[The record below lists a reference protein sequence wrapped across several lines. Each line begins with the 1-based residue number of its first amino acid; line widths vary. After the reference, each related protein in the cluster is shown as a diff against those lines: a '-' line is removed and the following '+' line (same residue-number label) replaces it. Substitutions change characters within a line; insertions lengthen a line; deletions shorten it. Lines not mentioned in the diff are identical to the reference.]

1 MLSFNGVSIR
11 RGGRLLLE
19 NMAFVVHAGDKVA
32 VVGANGVGKSSL
44 FALITGELETDAGT
58 VALPSKLTLAYL
70 AQETRATRRA
80 AIEYVIDGDG
90 ELREVEAELFRAETG
105 GDGGRIAALHS
116 KLETLGAYSARARA
130 GKLMYGLGFS
140 AADETRPVAEFSGG
154 WRMRLNLARTL
165 MCRSDLL
172 LLDEPTNHLDL
183 DALLWLEQ
191 WLQAYAGTLLIISH
205 DRVFLDAVAG
215 KILNLAQGGA
225 QLYTGNYSAFEQQR
239 AERIAGQRSAYAK
252 QQREIVHMQH
262 FVERFRYKATKAR
275 QAQSRVKA
283 LERMER
289 IVPAHLDSPFHFSFR
304 KPRALPR
311 PLIRFEGATAGYAA
325 EPLIRD
331 IEIAIAPGDRIGLL
345 GRNGAGKST
354 LIRLFA
360 GTLQPISGKHERAA
374 ALACGYFAQHQL
386 EQLDL
391 DASPLVH
398 IQRLDPQ
405 SDAQEFRD
413 FLGGFGIYG
422 DKALGPVAG
431 LSGGEKAR
439 LVLAL
444 LIWLRPNLLLL
455 DEPTNHLD
463 LEMRHALTLA
473 LQGFPG
479 AIVLVSHDR
488 HLIDTVADELWL
500 VEAGK
505 LARYPDD
512 LGAYVRS
519 LSERCGTRP
528 GGGDGEAKQDTVVR
542 RKQRR
547 REGAKQR
554 LLLAP
559 LKNTVSELEAELE
572 ALRRE
577 RESLAR
583 ALADPALYGEAADKA
598 QLERLMIR
606 RGEVERARENAEA
619 RWLSASER
627 LEAAVNGASVPGV
640 RE

>member
-58 VALPSKLTLAYL
+58 VALPLKLTLAYL
-70 AQETRATRRA
+70 AQETRATRRP
-80 AIEYVIDGDG
+80 AIEYVIDGDE
-90 ELREVEAELFRAETG
+90 ELREVEAELFQAETG

-311 PLIRFEGATAGYAA
+311 PLIRFENATAGYAA

-505 LARYPDD
+505 LARYHDD

-559 LKNTVSELEAELE
+559 LKNTVNELEAELE

-577 RESLAR
+577 HESLAR

>member
-58 VALPSKLTLAYL
+58 VALPLKLTLAYL
-70 AQETRATRRA
+70 AQETRATRRP

-105 GDGGRIAALHS
+105 GDGGRIAVLHS

-354 LIRLFA
+354 LIQLFA

-386 EQLDL
+386 EKLDL

-488 HLIDTVADELWL
+488 HLMDTVADELWL

-559 LKNTVSELEAELE
+559 LKNTVNELEAELE

-627 LEAAVNGASVPGV
+627 LEAAVNGASMPGV

>member
-1 MLSFNGVSIR
+1 
-11 RGGRLLLE
+11 
-19 NMAFVVHAGDKVA
+19 MAFTVHSGDKVA

-44 FALITGELETDAGT
+44 FALITGELEADAGA

-70 AQETRATRRA
+70 AQETPATRRA

-90 ELREVEAELFRAETG
+90 ELREVEAELSRAEAD
-105 GDGGRIAALHS
+105 GDGGLIAALHS
-116 KLETLGAYSARARA
+116 RLETLGGYAARARA
-130 GKLMYGLGFS
+130 GRLMYGLGFS
-140 AADETRPVAEFSGG
+140 AADESRPLAEFSGG

-191 WLQAYAGTLLIISH
+191 WLKGYPGTLLIISH

-215 KILNLAQGGA
+215 KILNLAHGGA
-225 QLYTGNYSAFEQQR
+225 QLYTGNYSAFEEQR

-252 QQREIVHMQH
+252 QQRDIAHMRR

-283 LERMER
+283 LERMEH
-289 IVPAHLDSPFHFSFR
+289 ILPAHLDSPFDFSFR
-304 KPRALPR
+304 EPRALPR
-311 PLIRFEGATAGYAA
+311 PLIRFEGASAGYAA
-325 EPLIRD
+325 QPLIRD
-331 IEIAIAPGDRIGLL
+331 IDIDIAPGDRIGLL

-354 LIRLFA
+354 LIRLLA
-360 GTLQPISGKHERAA
+360 GALQPMSGKHERASG
-374 ALACGYFAQHQL
+374 LACGYFAQHQL
-386 EQLDL
+386 EQLDV
-391 DASPLVH
+391 DASPLLH
-398 IQRLDPQ
+398 FSRLDPEGE
-405 SDAQEFRD
+405 AQGFRD
-413 FLGGFGIYG
+413 LLGGFGIHG
-422 DKALGPVAG
+422 DKALDPVAG

-439 LVLAL
+439 LTLAL
-444 LIWLRPNLLLL
+444 LIWRRPNLLLL

-473 LQGFPG
+473 LQGFSG
-479 AIVLVSHDR
+479 AIVVVSHDR
-488 HLIDTVADELWL
+488 HLMDTVADDLWL
-500 VEAGK
+500 VEAGR
-505 LARYPDD
+505 LARYPED

-519 LSERCGTRP
+519 LTERRDAAP
-528 GGGDGEAKQDTVVR
+528 GDGGDGEAKQDTVVR

-554 LLLAP
+554 LLLTP

-572 ALRRE
+572 ALSRE
-577 RESLAR
+577 RESLTR

-598 QLERLMIR
+598 QLGRLMIR
-606 RGEVERARENAEA
+606 RGEVERALEIVEA

-627 LEAAVNGASVPGV
+627 LEAGVNGAGV
-640 RE
+640 SGDP

>member
-58 VALPSKLTLAYL
+58 VALPLKLTLAYL
-70 AQETRATRRA
+70 AQETRATRRP

-413 FLGGFGIYG
+413 FLGGFGLHG
-422 DKALGPVAG
+422 DKSLGPVAG

-488 HLIDTVADELWL
+488 HLMDTVADELWL

-528 GGGDGEAKQDTVVR
+528 GDGDGEAKQNTVVR

-554 LLLAP
+554 LFLAP
-559 LKNTVSELEAELE
+559 LKNTVNELEAELE

>member
-58 VALPSKLTLAYL
+58 VALPLKLTLAYL
-70 AQETRATRRA
+70 AQETRATRRP

-311 PLIRFEGATAGYAA
+311 PLIRFEGTTAGYAA

-488 HLIDTVADELWL
+488 HLMDTVADELWL

-528 GGGDGEAKQDTVVR
+528 GDGDGEAKQNTVVR

-554 LLLAP
+554 LFLAP

-577 RESLAR
+577 RESLTR
-583 ALADPALYGEAADKA
+583 ALADPALYAEAADKA

-606 RGEVERARENAEA
+606 RGEVERAREIAEA

-627 LEAAVNGASVPGV
+627 LEAAVNGAGVPGS
-640 RE
+640 

>member
-1 MLSFNGVSIR
+1 
-11 RGGRLLLE
+11 
-19 NMAFVVHAGDKVA
+19 
-32 VVGANGVGKSSL
+32 
-44 FALITGELETDAGT
+44 
-58 VALPSKLTLAYL
+58 
-70 AQETRATRRA
+70 
-80 AIEYVIDGDG
+80 
-90 ELREVEAELFRAETG
+90 
-105 GDGGRIAALHS
+105 
-116 KLETLGAYSARARA
+116 
-130 GKLMYGLGFS
+130 
-140 AADETRPVAEFSGG
+140 VAEFSGG
-154 WRMRLNLARTL
+154 WRMRINLARTL

-191 WLQAYAGTLLIISH
+191 WLQAYPGTLLIISH

-239 AERIAGQRSAYAK
+239 AERIAGQQSAYAK
-252 QQREIVHMQH
+252 QQREIAHMRR

-283 LERMER
+283 LQRMER

-304 KPRALPR
+304 EPRALPR
-311 PLIRFEGATAGYAA
+311 PLIRFEGATVGYAA
-325 EPLIRD
+325 QPLIRD
-331 IEIAIAPGDRIGLL
+331 IDIDIAPGDRIGLL

-354 LIRLFA
+354 LIRLLTGA
-360 GTLQPISGKHERAA
+360 LQPMSGKQERAS
-374 ALACGYFAQHQL
+374 ALSCGYFAQHQL
-386 EQLDL
+386 EQLDVG
-391 DASPLVH
+391 ASPLVH

-405 SDAQEFRD
+405 GDVRGFRD
-413 FLGGFGIYG
+413 FLGGFGIHG
-422 DKALGPVAG
+422 DKALDPVAR

-439 LVLAL
+439 LLLAV

-473 LQGFPG
+473 LQGFSG

-488 HLIDTVADELWL
+488 HLMDTVADDLWL

-505 LARYPDD
+505 VARYPED

-519 LSERCGTRP
+519 LTERRGAAL
-528 GGGDGEAKQDTVVR
+528 GGGGNGEAKQDTAAR

-554 LLLAP
+554 LLLTP
-559 LKNTVSELEAELE
+559 LKNTVSELEAVLE
-572 ALRRE
+572 DLGRQ
-577 RESLAR
+577 RESLTR
-583 ALADPALYGEAADKA
+583 ALADPALYSEAADKA

-606 RGEVERARENAEA
+606 RGEIERALEIAEA
-619 RWLSASER
+619 RWLSVSER
-627 LEAAVNGASVPGV
+627 LEAAVNGAGV
-640 RE
+640 AGGP